1 MDHPVVDKLAKCLD
15 DKDFVCHLARN
26 VKDLV
31 GTQNCS
37 TDGVYDQAA
46 PVYAQTLAECLR
58 LDFVRQRMR
67 SVRRRLKVAF
77 LNFENLKTIHKK
89 IFFF

>member
-1 MDHPVVDKLAKCLD
+1 MFFKGFTRFCQVMDHPVVDKLARCLD

-37 TDGVYDQAA
+37 TDEVYDQAA
-46 PVYAQTLAECLR
+46 PIYAQTLAECLR

-77 LNFENLKTIHKK
+77 FE
-89 IFFF
+89 F